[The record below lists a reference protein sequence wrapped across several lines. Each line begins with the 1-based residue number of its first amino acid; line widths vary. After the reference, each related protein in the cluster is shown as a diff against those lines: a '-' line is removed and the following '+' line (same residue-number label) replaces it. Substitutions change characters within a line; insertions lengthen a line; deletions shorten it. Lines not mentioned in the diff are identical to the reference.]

1 MTVNV
6 NVVAADHVTP
16 NPQITGSLVNQE
28 VVVATRFRALNSL
41 SNRGPS
47 VVVPCHLIA
56 VEEVAA

>member
-6 NVVAADHVTP
+6 DIVAANHVAP

-28 VVVATRFRALNSL
+28 VVVKARFCALNSL
-41 SNRGPS
+41 SDRGLS
-47 VVVPCHLIA
+47 VVVPSDLLA